1 MARGNYLARIGP
13 RDSALGHAAP
23 LLHFEFESRPPMTT
37 RTDPAVAAETDRA
50 SAPESV
56 LWQHAAFCR
65 LGLPVTPGTEPWRR
79 EGTDAA
85 LRLSPGTA
93 GDTLPDGPGLRLL
106 LAFLCDTALRA
117 GSPTVALGA
126 DAAALTARL
135 GLGEGAVAPLAEQ
148 VERMLTARIVAS
160 VDDGPELSVL
170 DARSRPR
177 GGAWPASVKLNARFL
192 ASLAENAVALDR
204 GILRALSASAE
215 AMDAHAWTR
224 EVLLRAGAD
233 GTFTAAW
240 PELMARFGAP
250 GADAA
255 AFREAFESALR
266 LVFEAD
272 LSIELAVDDD
282 GVSVRHARPAAPAPQ
297 PAPVAAPP
305 EPVVAQAATAQPAP
319 ALPPQVPQA
328 EAAPIPPP
336 PRARD
341 DRPREERQ
349 REDRQREEPR
359 AREERPREERYR
371 EDRPRE
377 DRPREDRPREDRPR
391 DERVRDDRPRDDRR
405 PRRDDYPDQGPA
417 DQITEDMIR
426 LRSHLTGLPQV
437 VWLRRGHGDENILVG
452 VTPGARMDTD
462 RLTILMVEP
471 IIMQVSGGLGQSDF
485 ERVSAWVMANR
496 DLIDDFWEGGIAS
509 AEEVNRRVR
518 KAPGP
523 TFR

>member
-1 MARGNYLARIGP
+1 
-13 RDSALGHAAP
+13 
-23 LLHFEFESRPPMTT
+23 MTT
-37 RTDPAVAAETDRA
+37 RSNPPVAAETDRA
-50 SAPESV
+50 SAPGTV

-65 LGLPVTPGTEPWRR
+65 LALPVTPGTEPWRR

-117 GSPTVALGA
+117 ASPTVALGA
-126 DAAALTARL
+126 DAADLAGRM
-135 GLGEGAVAPLAEQ
+135 GLGEGAIAPLAEQ

-177 GGAWPASVKLNARFL
+177 GGGWPAAVKLNTRFL
-192 ASLAENAVALDR
+192 ASLAEHAVGLDR

-215 AMDAHAWTR
+215 AMDAHSWTR
-224 EVLLRAGAD
+224 EVLSRAGAED
-233 GTFTAAW
+233 TVSAPW
-240 PELMARFGAP
+240 PALLARFGAP

-282 GVSVRHARPAAPAPQ
+282 GVSVRHARPAAP
-297 PAPVAAPP
+297 
-305 EPVVAQAATAQPAP
+305 EPVAQATPPPVSQPVPPPVPRPAAEAPAALPVPPAASAQPQAAESTPSQAVVREAPQAP
-319 ALPPQVPQA
+319 AGAAVTSRPVPAPP
-328 EAAPIPPP
+328 AARVREDR
-336 PRARD
+336 PRDA
-341 DRPREERQ
+341 DRPREERL
-349 REDRQREEPR
+349 
-359 AREERPREERYR
+359 R
-371 EDRPRE
+371 EDRP
-377 DRPREDRPREDRPR
+377 
-391 DERVRDDRPRDDRR
+391 RDDRPRDDRPRDDR
-405 PRRDDYPDQGPA
+405 PREDRYREDRPRDDRRSRREDVPEQGPV
-417 DQITEDMIR
+417 DQIADDMIR

-452 VTPGARMDTD
+452 VTPGARMDTE

-471 IIMQVSGGLGQSDF
+471 IIMQVSGGLGQGDF
-485 ERVSAWVMANR
+485 DRVSAWVMANR
-496 DLIDDFWEGGIAS
+496 DLIDEFWEGGIAS
-509 AEEVNRRVR
+509 GEEVTRRVR

>member
-1 MARGNYLARIGP
+1 
-13 RDSALGHAAP
+13 
-23 LLHFEFESRPPMTT
+23 MTT
-37 RTDPAVAAETDRA
+37 RNDPPVAAETDRA
-50 SAPESV
+50 SAPENV

-65 LGLPVTPGTEPWRR
+65 LGLPVAPGQEAWRR
-79 EGTDAA
+79 EGSDAA
-85 LRLSPGTA
+85 LRISPGTA
-93 GDTLPDGPGLRLL
+93 GETLPDGPGLRLL
-106 LAFLCDTALRA
+106 LSFLCDSALRA

-126 DAAALTARL
+126 DAAALAARM
-135 GLGEGAVAPLAEQ
+135 GLSEGAAAPLAEQ
-148 VERMLTARIVAS
+148 AERMLTARIVVS

-177 GGAWPASVKLNARFL
+177 GGTWPASVKLNARFL
-192 ASLAENAVALDR
+192 ASLGENAVALDR

-224 EVLLRAGAD
+224 EVLARTGED
-233 GTFTAAW
+233 GTFTAPWAD
-240 PELMARFGAP
+240 LMARFGAP
-250 GADAA
+250 GVDAA
-255 AFREAFESALR
+255 GFREAFESALR

-282 GVSVRHARPAAPAPQ
+282 GVSVRRARPAAPEPVAAEP
-297 PAPVAAPP
+297 PAPVEAPEPPPVPAPP
-305 EPVVAQAATAQPAP
+305 R
-319 ALPPQVPQA
+319 PQ
-328 EAAPIPPP
+328 E
-336 PRARD
+336 
-341 DRPREERQ
+341 DRPR
-349 REDRQREEPR
+349 DEPR
-359 AREERPREERYR
+359 AREEHPRDE
-371 EDRPRE
+371 
-377 DRPREDRPREDRPR
+377 RPREDRPR
-391 DERVRDDRPRDDRR
+391 DERPREAREERPREDRPREERSREDRPRDERPREERYRDDRPRDDRVRDERR
-405 PRRDDYPDQGPA
+405 PRRDDQPDQGA
-417 DQITEDMIR
+417 VDQINDDMIR

-452 VTPGARMDTD
+452 VTPGARLDTD

-523 TFR
+523 SFR

>member
-1 MARGNYLARIGP
+1 
-13 RDSALGHAAP
+13 
-23 LLHFEFESRPPMTT
+23 MTT
-37 RTDPAVAAETDRA
+37 RNDPPVAAETDRA
-50 SAPESV
+50 SAPEHV
-56 LWQHAAFCR
+56 LWHHAAFCR
-65 LGLPVTPGTEPWRR
+65 LGLPVAPGQDAWRR
-79 EGTDAA
+79 DGSDAA
-85 LRLSPGTA
+85 LRISPGTA

-126 DAAALTARL
+126 DAAALAARM
-135 GLGEGAVAPLAEQ
+135 GLSEGAAAPLAEQ
-148 VERMLTARIVAS
+148 AERMLTARIVVS

-177 GGAWPASVKLNARFL
+177 GGTWPASVKLNARFL
-192 ASLAENAVALDR
+192 ASLGDHAVALDR

-224 EVLLRAGAD
+224 EVLVRAGAD
-233 GTFTAAW
+233 GTFTAPW
-240 PELMARFGAP
+240 SDLMARFGAP

-255 AFREAFESALR
+255 TFREAFESALR

-282 GVSVRHARPAAPAPQ
+282 GVSVRRARPAAPE
-297 PAPVAAPP
+297 PVPAAPP
-305 EPVVAQAATAQPAP
+305 AAAPVEPAP
-319 ALPPQVPQA
+319 PAPPVA
-328 EAAPIPPP
+328 
-336 PRARD
+336 
-341 DRPREERQ
+341 REERP
-349 REDRQREEPR
+349 REEPR
-359 AREERPREERYR
+359 AREERPRE
-371 EDRPRE
+371 DRPRE
-377 DRPREDRPREDRPR
+377 NGPRDERPRDDRPRDDRPREERPRDDRPR
-391 DERVRDDRPRDDRR
+391 DERPRDDRPRDDRR
-405 PRRDDYPDQGPA
+405 PRRDDQPDQGPV
-417 DQITEDMIR
+417 DQINDDMIR

-452 VTPGARMDTD
+452 VTPGARLDTD

-523 TFR
+523 AYR

>member
-1 MARGNYLARIGP
+1 
-13 RDSALGHAAP
+13 
-23 LLHFEFESRPPMTT
+23 MTT
-37 RTDPAVAAETDRA
+37 RNDPPVAAETDRA
-50 SAPESV
+50 SAPENV

-65 LGLPVTPGTEPWRR
+65 LGLPVAPGQEAWRR
-79 EGTDAA
+79 EGSDAA
-85 LRLSPGTA
+85 LRISPGTA
-93 GDTLPDGPGLRLL
+93 GEMLPDGPGLRLL
-106 LAFLCDTALRA
+106 LSFLCDSALRA

-126 DAAALTARL
+126 DAAALAARM
-135 GLGEGAVAPLAEQ
+135 GLSEGAAAPLAEQ
-148 VERMLTARIVAS
+148 AERMLTARIVVS

-177 GGAWPASVKLNARFL
+177 GGTWPASVKLNARFL
-192 ASLAENAVALDR
+192 ASLGEHAVALDR

-224 EVLLRAGAD
+224 EVLARAGED
-233 GTFTAAW
+233 GTFTAPWAD
-240 PELMARFGAP
+240 LMARFGAP
-250 GADAA
+250 GTDAA
-255 AFREAFESALR
+255 GFREAFESALR

-282 GVSVRHARPAAPAPQ
+282 GVSVRRARPAAPEPVAAEP
-297 PAPVAAPP
+297 PAPVVTP
-305 EPVVAQAATAQPAP
+305 EPPPAP
-319 ALPPQVPQA
+319 VQPT
-328 EAAPIPPP
+328 APEDRPRDE
-336 PRARD
+336 PRARE
-341 DRPREERQ
+341 DRPREERPREERP
-349 REDRQREEPR
+349 REDRPREDR
-359 AREERPREERYR
+359 IREDRLRDERPREERYR

-377 DRPREDRPREDRPR
+377 ERLRDDRPREDRRH
-391 DERVRDDRPRDDRR
+391 
-405 PRRDDYPDQGPA
+405 RRDDQPDHGSV
-417 DQITEDMIR
+417 DQINDDMIR

-452 VTPGARMDTD
+452 VTPGARLDTD

-523 TFR
+523 SFR

>member
-1 MARGNYLARIGP
+1 
-13 RDSALGHAAP
+13 
-23 LLHFEFESRPPMTT
+23 MTT

-50 SAPESV
+50 SAPDSV

-65 LGLPVTPGTEPWRR
+65 LGLPVSPGTEPWRR
-79 EGTDAA
+79 EGGDAA
-85 LRLSPGTA
+85 LRLSPATA

-126 DAAALTARL
+126 DAAALTAKL

-224 EVLLRAGAD
+224 EVLLRAGTD
-233 GTFTAAW
+233 GTVTAPW

-297 PAPVAAPP
+297 PAPAAPP
-305 EPVVAQAATAQPAP
+305 APVPPRPVEAPPAAVQPPAP
-319 ALPPQVPQA
+319 PP
-328 EAAPIPPP
+328 ETAPVPP
-336 PRARD
+336 PRAEERPREERPRDERPRD
-341 DRPREERQ
+341 DRPREDRV
-349 REDRQREEPR
+349 REDRPR
-359 AREERPREERYR
+359 DGRPRDERPREERYR
-371 EDRPRE
+371 EDRPRDE
-377 DRPREDRPREDRPR
+377 RPR
-391 DERVRDDRPRDDRR
+391 DERPRDDRPRDDRR
-405 PRRDDYPDQGPA
+405 PRRDEAPDPGPA
-417 DQITEDMIR
+417 DQIAEDMIR

-452 VTPGARMDTD
+452 VTPGARLDTD

-496 DLIDDFWEGGIAS
+496 DLIDEFWEGGIAS